1 MPARLA
7 GRPAVWLIVEVPA
20 VVADQS
26 CCYCMAAEGSSKPQ
40 ASSGSHRADASTSPA
55 AKPIIGLCGGIGSGK
70 STVARQLAQL
80 GAMVIDA
87 DQAAQE
93 ALEQP
98 DVQRQLIEWWGPA
111 VCDERGRI
119 DRAQVADRVF
129 GDPEELRRL
138 EGLIHPRVAQQRL
151 EMIRQAE
158 RDPAVRAVVWDV
170 PLLFEKQLDRQCD
183 CLIFVH
189 ADRAVRRQRV
199 ARDRGWDED
208 ELDRREKNQMALDR
222 KRRSVHY
229 TIDNGSSEAACFAQ
243 VRDVFTRILT
253 SRDSSTGPN
262 KPVQG

>member
-1 MPARLA
+1 
-7 GRPAVWLIVEVPA
+7 
-20 VVADQS
+20 
-26 CCYCMAAEGSSKPQ
+26 MA
-40 ASSGSHRADASTSPA
+40 SPA
-55 AKPIIGLCGGIGSGK
+55 GKPVIGLCGGIGSGK
-70 STVARQLAQL
+70 SSVARQLQQL

-87 DQAAQE
+87 DEAAQK

-98 DVQRQLIEWWGPA
+98 DVQRQLIQWWGQEI
-111 VCDERGRI
+111 CDGQGRI
-119 DRAQVADRVF
+119 DRVRVADRVF
-129 GDPEELRRL
+129 ADPDELRRL
-138 EGLIHPRVAQQRL
+138 EGLIHPLVEQECQEVL
-151 EMIRQAE
+151 GQAE

-229 TIDNGSSEAACFAQ
+229 TIDNGSSETVCFAQ

-262 KPVQG
+262 RPAHG